1 MAKLKFNKTPVQH
14 SIDLGEVRLDLPP
27 SKSLLIR
34 QIFLET
40 ALWIRSVGPLESEP
54 KDRTDLA
61 VDIRSALALTTAIRR
76 HMLAAKHPS
85 LYKVEQPNPVE
96 EPNHFDPPNQVEQPD
111 QGAEVRWEAGEA
123 GTVMRFGLALLAFAG
138 LGGVLQGQGRA
149 HQRPI
154 KGLVDALRALGA
166 GIHYLER
173 EGYPPLSLEPSQ
185 LYGGRVVL
193 PSNVSSQFASALLL
207 GAVCR
212 EVELELH
219 WGPEELLSRPYLD
232 MTLAMLQSSGW
243 STNAGPYHASL
254 GSYRVT
260 ENQALEPEGDWSA
273 ATFWILRQAAYP
285 LATTLILSNLNP
297 RSLQGDAVLLGW
309 LSWLAPHLEWVM
321 TPIGSG
327 ERGDLTLRV
336 RDGVEVSS
344 PSWENPVANHPAEWE
359 QQGDRWICHAEGI
372 PDMVPALAVWAV
384 LRGLR
389 LEIRG
394 VGHLAYKESN
404 RLQALCDNLQGVGI
418 QCRVIHGEEIV
429 LLVDP
434 DRPWAQQLEGDR
446 RPERGSFR
454 SFGDHRMVMA
464 MSMLAMPGW
473 DIAFDD
479 ARVVSKSYPTF
490 WEHWRALGYDLKG

>member
-1 MAKLKFNKTPVQH
+1 MATLKFNKAPVQH
-14 SIDLGEVRLDLPP
+14 SVELGEVRLDLPP

-40 ALWIRSVGPLESEP
+40 AQWIRSVGPLESEP
-54 KDRTDLA
+54 KDREDLA
-61 VDIRSALALTTAIRR
+61 EDIRSALALTTAIRR
-76 HMLAAKHPS
+76 HMLAAKHTG
-85 LYKVEQPNPVE
+85 LLGVDQ
-96 EPNHFDPPNQVEQPD
+96 PNQVDQSNQVDQPSQVDQPD

-173 EGYPPLSLEPSQ
+173 EGYPPLRLEPSQ
-185 LYGGRVVL
+185 LHGGRVVL
-193 PSNVSSQFASALLL
+193 PSHVSSQFASALLL
-207 GAVCR
+207 GSVCR
-212 EVELELH
+212 EVDLELH

-232 MTLAMLQSSGW
+232 MTLAMLQGSGW
-243 STNAGPYHASL
+243 STNAGPCHARL
-254 GSYRVT
+254 GSYRAV
-260 ENQALEPEGDWSA
+260 ESPALAPEGDWSA

-285 LATTLILSNLNP
+285 LASTLILSNLNP

-309 LSWLAPHLEWVM
+309 LPWLAPNLEWAM

-327 ERGDLTLRV
+327 DRVDLTLHV
-336 RDGVEVSS
+336 RNGVEDRS
-344 PSWENPVANHPAEWE
+344 PSWENPAAHHPAEWE
-359 QQGDRWICHAEGI
+359 QQGDRWICHAAGI
-372 PDMVPALAVWAV
+372 PDMVPALAVLAV

-404 RLQALCDNLQGVGI
+404 RLQALCDNLQSIGI

-429 LLVDP
+429 LLVEP
-434 DRPWAQQLEGDR
+434 DRPWAQQLQGDH
-446 RPERGSFR
+446 RPEMGSLR
-454 SFGDHRMVMA
+454 SFGDHRMAMA

-473 DIAFDD
+473 DIALDD
-479 ARVVSKSYPTF
+479 ARVVAKSYPTF
-490 WEHWRALGYDLKG
+490 WEHWRALGYELEG

>member
-1 MAKLKFNKTPVQH
+1 MATLKFNKAPVQH

-61 VDIRSALALTTAIRR
+61 EDIRSSLALTTAIRR
-76 HMLAAKHPS
+76 HMLAAKHLS
-85 LYKVEQPNPVE
+85 LYKVEQPNLVE
-96 EPNHFDPPNQVEQPD
+96 QPNHFDPPNQVEQPD

-138 LGGVLQGQGRA
+138 LGGILQGQGRA

-173 EGYPPLSLEPSQ
+173 EGYPPLRLEPSQ
-185 LYGGRVVL
+185 LHGGRVVL

-207 GAVCR
+207 GSVCR
-212 EVELELH
+212 EVDLELH

-232 MTLAMLQSSGW
+232 MTLAMLQGSGW
-243 STNAGPYHASL
+243 STNAGPCHARL
-254 GSYRVT
+254 GSYRAV
-260 ENQALEPEGDWSA
+260 ESPALAPEGDWSA

-285 LATTLILSNLNP
+285 LASTLILSNLNP
-297 RSLQGDAVLLGW
+297 RSLQGDAVLFGW
-309 LSWLAPHLEWVM
+309 LPWLAPNLEWAM

-327 ERGDLTLRV
+327 DRVDLTLHV
-336 RDGVEVSS
+336 RNGVEDRS
-344 PSWENPVANHPAEWE
+344 PSWENPAAHHPAEWE
-359 QQGDRWICHAEGI
+359 QQGDRWICHAAGI

-404 RLQALCDNLQGVGI
+404 RLQALCDNLQSIGI

-429 LLVDP
+429 LLVEP
-434 DRPWAQQLEGDR
+434 DRPWAQQLQGDH
-446 RPERGSFR
+446 RPEMGSLR
-454 SFGDHRMVMA
+454 SFGDHRMAMA

-473 DIAFDD
+473 DIALDD
-479 ARVVSKSYPTF
+479 ARVVAKSYPTF
-490 WEHWRALGYDLKG
+490 WEHWRALGYELEG

>member
-1 MAKLKFNKTPVQH
+1 
-14 SIDLGEVRLDLPP
+14 
-27 SKSLLIR
+27 
-34 QIFLET
+34 
-40 ALWIRSVGPLESEP
+40 
-54 KDRTDLA
+54 
-61 VDIRSALALTTAIRR
+61 
-76 HMLAAKHPS
+76 
-85 LYKVEQPNPVE
+85 
-96 EPNHFDPPNQVEQPD
+96 
-111 QGAEVRWEAGEA
+111 
-123 GTVMRFGLALLAFAG
+123 
-138 LGGVLQGQGRA
+138 
-149 HQRPI
+149 
-154 KGLVDALRALGA
+154 
-166 GIHYLER
+166 
-173 EGYPPLSLEPSQ
+173 
-185 LYGGRVVL
+185 
-193 PSNVSSQFASALLL
+193 
-207 GAVCR
+207 
-212 EVELELH
+212 
-219 WGPEELLSRPYLD
+219 LD

-473 DIAFDD
+473 DIALDD

>member
-1 MAKLKFNKTPVQH
+1 MATLKFNKAPLQRSVE
-14 SIDLGEVRLDLPP
+14 LGEVRLDLPP

-40 ALWIRSVGPLESEP
+40 AQWIRSVGPLESEP
-54 KDRTDLA
+54 KDREDLA
-61 VDIRSALALTTAIRR
+61 EDIRSALALTTAIRR
-76 HMLAAKHPS
+76 HVLAAKHPS
-85 LYKVEQPNPVE
+85 ILGVEQS
-96 EPNHFDPPNQVEQPD
+96 NQVERTNQVERPD
-111 QGAEVRWEAGEA
+111 QGSEVRWEAGEA

-138 LGGVLQGQGRA
+138 LGGILQGQGRA

-166 GIHYLER
+166 RIHCLER
-173 EGYPPLSLEPSQ
+173 EGYPPLRLEPSQ
-185 LYGGRVVL
+185 LHGGRVVL

-336 RDGVEVSS
+336 RDGVAVSS
-344 PSWENPVANHPAEWE
+344 PFCENPVAHHPAEWE

-454 SFGDHRMVMA
+454 SFDDHRMVMA

>member
-1 MAKLKFNKTPVQH
+1 MATLKFNKAPLQRSVE
-14 SIDLGEVRLDLPP
+14 LGEVRLDLPP

-40 ALWIRSVGPLESEP
+40 AQWIRSVGPLESEP
-54 KDRTDLA
+54 KDREDLA
-61 VDIRSALALTTAIRR
+61 EDIRSALALTTAIRR
-76 HMLAAKHPS
+76 HVLAAKHPS
-85 LYKVEQPNPVE
+85 ILGVEQS
-96 EPNHFDPPNQVEQPD
+96 NQVERTNQVERPD
-111 QGAEVRWEAGEA
+111 QGSEVRWEAGEA

-138 LGGVLQGQGRA
+138 LGGILQGQGRA

-166 GIHYLER
+166 RIHCLER
-173 EGYPPLSLEPSQ
+173 EGYPPLRLEPSQ
-185 LYGGRVVL
+185 LHGGRVVL

-336 RDGVEVSS
+336 RDGVAVSS
-344 PSWENPVANHPAEWE
+344 PFCENPVAHHPAEWE

-454 SFGDHRMVMA
+454 SFDDHRMVMA

-479 ARVVSKSYPTF
+479 ARVVSKSYTTF